1 MGKFVYNNE
10 NHKNKKTTDCVI
22 RALKTVLDIDIKTII
37 YELTD
42 IYIKTGFYISD
53 PKCYDKYLTS
63 KGYTKMKQPRHSDK
77 SKFTAEEFC
86 DYLNH
91 LYDIKGDIVAHVGGH
106 HITTFVNEGT
116 EIEPNYKIYDIW
128 DCSNKCV
135 GNWWCR
141 ERRI

>member
-116 EIEPNYKIYDIW
+116 EIEPN
-128 DCSNKCV
+128 
-135 GNWWCR
+135 
-141 ERRI
+141 